1 MNNSSLGRLNGSSYN
16 RDDSGDAWADFLAAN
31 VDPIHG
37 FFFPD
42 HYYQKVS
49 TMGIVGRI
57 RMIDARKSLARRA
70 PYCPG
75 TGRSQAR
82 VEMRGAYSSRRD

>member
-1 MNNSSLGRLNGSSYN
+1 MAME
-16 RDDSGDAWADFLAAN
+16 DALVLADCLRRAAS
-31 VDPIHG
+31 VERALEVYVRRRRPRADWV
-37 FFFPD
+37 PD

-70 PYCPG
+70 LYCPG